1 MPHGTDVLPRLPRK
15 LRKLIYRN
23 YRRRNRFRH
32 YDRLGL
38 RLLLNYANY
47 VDRQLII
54 HEPYEA
60 AQLRHLLRE
69 AARQH
74 RDLFIDVGANLGLY
88 AMLMARS
95 ARFGDILAFEPDPRN
110 YRQLV
115 TNLALNGL
123 AADIRLFACGLSD
136 RDGTANLLQ
145 AHARST
151 GMSRLGATAP
161 AGTRREHYRQI
172 QVPVIRFDGHFTCSG
187 RRVMI
192 KIDVEGHEAR
202 VIAGMRRLLEDND
215 CLIQV
220 EVFDAGVWQ
229 VDARL
234 AELGYRNYASFGHDR
249 LYRRA

>member
-1 MPHGTDVLPRLPRK
+1 MLPRLPRK
-15 LRKLIYRN
+15 LRKLVYRN
-23 YRRRNRFRH
+23 YRRRDRFRR

-60 AQLRHLLRE
+60 AQLEHLLRE
-69 AARQH
+69 ADRLPF
-74 RDLFIDVGANLGLY
+74 DLFVDVGANLGLY

-95 ARFGDILAFEPDPRN
+95 ARFGDIVAFEPDPRN

-115 TNLALNGL
+115 TNIALNRL

-136 RDGTANLLQ
+136 RDSTACFLQ

-161 AGTRREHYRQI
+161 AGTRREHYTQI
-172 QVPVIRFDGHFTCSG
+172 RVPVIRFDGHFTCTG

-192 KIDVEGHEAR
+192 KIDVEGHEAQ
-202 VIAGMRRLLEDND
+202 VIAGMQRLLEDND
-215 CLIQV
+215 CLIQL
-220 EVFDAGVWQ
+220 EVFDAGIAQ
-229 VDARL
+229 IDARL
-234 AELGYRNYASFGHDR
+234 AGLGYRSYASFGHDR
-249 LYRRA
+249 LYRRT

>member
-1 MPHGTDVLPRLPRK
+1 M
-15 LRKLIYRN
+15 
-23 YRRRNRFRH
+23 
-32 YDRLGL
+32 
-38 RLLLNYANY
+38 LNYANY

-54 HEPYEA
+54 HEPYES
-60 AQLRHLLRE
+60 AQREHLLRE
-69 AARQH
+69 AARQPY
-74 RDLFIDVGANLGLY
+74 DLFIDVGANLGLY
-88 AMLMARS
+88 TMLMARS

-115 TNLALNGL
+115 TNIALNGL

-136 RDGTANLLQ
+136 RDRMASFLQ

-161 AGTRREHYRQI
+161 AGTRREHYTEI
-172 QVPVIRFDGHFTCSG
+172 HVPVIRFDGHFTCSG

-192 KIDVEGHEAR
+192 KIDVEGHEAQ
-202 VIAGMRRLLEDND
+202 VIAGMRRLLKNND
-215 CLIQV
+215 CLIQC
-220 EVFDAGVWQ
+220 EVFDAGVMQ

-234 AELGYRNYASFGHDR
+234 AELGYHNYASLGHDR

>member
-1 MPHGTDVLPRLPRK
+1 MLPRLPRK
-15 LRKLIYRN
+15 LRKLVFRN
-23 YRRRNRFRH
+23 YGQRDRFRR

-38 RLLLNYANY
+38 GLLLNYANY

-60 AQLRHLLRE
+60 AQLDHLLH
-69 AARQH
+69 AADSQPF
-74 RDLFIDVGANLGLY
+74 DLFIDVGANLGLY
-88 AMLMARS
+88 ALLMARS
-95 ARFGDILAFEPDPRN
+95 GRFVDILAFEPDPRN

-115 TNLALNGL
+115 TNIALNGL

-136 RDGTANLLQ
+136 RDGTANFLQ

-161 AGTRREHYRQI
+161 ADTRREHYTDIR
-172 QVPVIRFDGHFTCSG
+172 VPVIRFDGHFTCTG

-192 KIDVEGHEAR
+192 KIDVEGHEAQ
-202 VIAGMRRLLEDND
+202 VIAGMCRLLGDND
-215 CLIQV
+215 CLVQI
-220 EVFDAGVWQ
+220 EVFDAGVEQ
-229 VDARL
+229 IDARL
-234 AELGYRNYASFGHDR
+234 AELGYHNYASLGHDR